1 MNIEVQGR
9 IQSLFYNFRGDHNQ
23 AAGDMRL
30 QYSDFKVEVLK
41 KDGSKKN
48 SFLSDLANIVIR
60 NNDNHEKLERKNIQA
75 ERDKTKSFWN
85 YLWLFIRNGSLKS
98 FL

>member
-1 MNIEVQGR
+1 
-9 IQSLFYNFRGDHNQ
+9 
-23 AAGDMRL
+23 
-30 QYSDFKVEVLK
+30 
-41 KDGSKKN
+41 KDGSKSN
-48 SFLSDLANIVIR
+48 SFLSDLANIIIR
-60 NNDNHEKLERKNIQA
+60 NNDNSNKLERKDIQA